1 MSDNRRLLRRAR
13 IWLMLFVIGLVA
25 SGLSAIPLKAEVD
38 LLQRVFGED
47 SRMGTWW
54 PALAAWVSRIHRGV
68 TETSREYPFIL
79 YGTDWLAFGH
89 IVIAIA
95 FLGPLRDPVR
105 NLWVINFGMIACV
118 LVIPWALFFG
128 PMRGIP
134 FFWQLIDCSFGV
146 AGIAPLYLA
155 RRYTRRMIKLG

>member
-1 MSDNRRLLRRAR
+1 MSDKRRLLRWAR
-13 IWLMLFVIGLVA
+13 VWLMLFVIGLVA

-54 PALAAWVSRIHRGV
+54 PALAAWISRVHRGV
-68 TETSREYPFIL
+68 TETSRDYPFIL

-128 PMRGIP
+128 PIRGVP

-146 AGIAPLYLA
+146 AGIVPLDLA
-155 RRYTRRMIKLG
+155 RRYARRMTKLG

>member
-1 MSDNRRLLRRAR
+1 MSDKRRLLRRAR
-13 IWLMLFVIGLVA
+13 IWLMLFLIGLVV
-25 SGLSAIPLKAEVD
+25 SGLSAIPLKAEVGF
-38 LLQRVFGED
+38 LQRVLGEG

-54 PALAAWVSRIHRGV
+54 PALAAWISRVHRGV
-68 TETSREYPFIL
+68 TETSRDYPFIL

-128 PMRGIP
+128 PIRGIP

-146 AGIAPLYLA
+146 GIVPLYLT
-155 RRYTRRMIKLG
+155 RRYTRRIIRLG

>member
-1 MSDNRRLLRRAR
+1 
-13 IWLMLFVIGLVA
+13 
-25 SGLSAIPLKAEVD
+25 
-38 LLQRVFGED
+38 
-47 SRMGTWW
+47 MGTWW
-54 PALAAWVSRIHRGV
+54 PALAAWISRVHRGV
-68 TETSREYPFIL
+68 TGTSQDYPFIL

-89 IVIAIA
+89 LAIAIA

-105 NLWVINFGMIACV
+105 NLWVVEFGMIVCV

-128 PMRGIP
+128 PIRGIP

-146 AGIAPLYLA
+146 VGIVPLYLA

>member
-1 MSDNRRLLRRAR
+1 MSDKRRLLRRAR

-38 LLQRVFGED
+38 LLQRVFGEG
-47 SRMGTWW
+47 SRIGAWW
-54 PALAAWVSRIHRGV
+54 PALTAWVSRVHRGV
-68 TETSREYPFIL
+68 TETSREYPFML

-118 LVIPWALFFG
+118 LIIPWALFFG
-128 PMRGIP
+128 PIRGIP

-146 AGIAPLYLA
+146 GGIVPLFLA
-155 RRYTRRMIKLG
+155 RWYTRRMIKLG